1 MPNATLSP
9 TTPCVTLWANPKFR
23 LLWRLRSRVVAAR
36 RSPNDFVEFCFTDS
50 DGKPLK
56 QGRVHRELQA
66 FLGEQA
72 RALVELPRDHGKS
85 VQLCGRIL
93 WELGH
98 NPALRV
104 KLVCATDG
112 LAAERS
118 RFLRDTIADN
128 GRLHMVFPTLEPS
141 EPWAAEAF
149 TIRRPAQGIGPSVA
163 AFGLGT
169 GSTGA
174 RADLLICDDVV
185 DVRSLHSVAE
195 RERTKDV
202 FHNNLMNLL
211 EPHGRFW
218 GLSTPWHAS
227 DLNALLKVNP
237 AYALFRRAVGAK
249 LESVWPEKWPPELLA
264 ARRAEIGQASFAR
277 GYHLVPVADGQ
288 THIRREWLTTFDEE
302 PLREHY
308 DAVLLSVDPAVSE
321 KATADASAL
330 VVLGKRASG
339 EIDCLFAAGK
349 RLSTPALV
357 DWIRAVDERYAPDAI
372 LFESNAAFAGI
383 RDLFMHRTNFGPRIV
398 SIVQSRSKASRIA
411 AYSVTVE
418 TKRFRLRGRQ
428 GIIDAGQRE
437 LADEMTAFPHGDH
450 DDQLD
455 AAATGTEYL
464 LNQREPRLWT

>member
-1 MPNATLSP
+1 MPNAKPFWENLR
-9 TTPCVTLWANPKFR
+9 ANPKFR
-23 LLWRLRSRVVAAR
+23 LLWNLQSRVVAAR
-36 RSPNDFVEFCFTDS
+36 RNPNDFVEFCFTDS
-50 DGKPLK
+50 SGNPLK
-56 QGRVHRELQA
+56 QGQVHRDLQT
-66 FLGEQA
+66 FLGEQS

-104 KLVCATDG
+104 KLVCATDS

-118 RFLRDTIADN
+118 RFLRDSIAGN
-128 GRLHMVFPTLEPS
+128 ARLALVFPDLVPA

-149 TIRRPAQGIGPSVA
+149 TIRRPADGIGPSVA

-185 DVRSLHSVAE
+185 DVRSLHSAAE
-195 RERTKDV
+195 RERTKET

-237 AYALFRRAVGAK
+237 AYALFRRAVGPK

-264 ARRAEIGQASFAR
+264 ARRAEIGHASFAR
-277 GYHLVPVADGQ
+277 GYHLVPVADGETQ
-288 THIRREWLTTFDEE
+288 IRRESLTTFDDEL
-302 PLREHY
+302 PREVY
-308 DAVLLSVDPAVSE
+308 EAVLLSIDPAVSE

-330 VVLGKRASG
+330 VVLGKRSTG

-349 RLSTPALV
+349 RLNTPGLV
-357 DWIRAVDERYAPDAI
+357 EWIRLIDEQYAPDAI

-383 RDLFMHRTNFGPRIV
+383 RDLLIHRTGFGPRIV
-398 SIVQSRSKASRIA
+398 SVSQSRSKHARVA
-411 AYSVTVE
+411 AFAVAVE
-418 TKRFRLRGRQ
+418 TKRFRLRGRH
-428 GIIDAGQRE
+428 GVIDAGQRE

-455 AAATGTEYL
+455 AAATGTEHL
-464 LNQREPRLWT
+464 LNKREPRLWT